1 MVGHQFYKGK
11 KLPNKNEVVWINVK
25 DLSSDLSYLS
35 VELLEYPCE
44 GIIQTKNLSRRM
56 RSRKG
61 RWRSYIP
68 KKPVPAIVEDVDER
82 TNSVV
87 VSRRHIL
94 EEDVDYYNLYFSN
107 NNRLTK
113 IIKRMAIDLEE
124 DFNSLWEKIVYP
136 LQSLLEDE
144 IEELDIFSVIQN
156 KYKSQLQKELESNN
170 FGLENSHIFDIFP
183 SEYKEY
189 LDKKFKKV
197 FTLKKKSVYTNFL
210 MVAKPPG
217 NIITLKDMY
226 KEIQNKFENIKI
238 ILENSSLYSIELES
252 FNQEESL
259 KMLEKVIE
267 HIKSL
272 VEDKNIHFQI
282 KTQPKY
288 K

>member
-1 MVGHQFYKGK
+1 MVHQFYKGK

-35 VELLEYPCE
+35 VELLEYPCI

-68 KKPVPAIVEDVDER
+68 KKPVPAIVDDVDER

-87 VSRRHIL
+87 VSRRHVL
-94 EEDVDYYNLYFSN
+94 EKDVDDYNLYFSN

-124 DFNSLWEKIVYP
+124 DFNSLWEKLVYP

-144 IEELDIFSVIQN
+144 IEESDIFTVIQN
-156 KYKSQLQKELESNN
+156 KYKSQLKHELESNN

-183 SEYKEY
+183 SEYKAY

-197 FTLKKKSVYTNFL
+197 FTLKKKSVFTDFI
-210 MVAKPPG
+210 MVAKPPC
-217 NIITLKDMY
+217 NIVTLKEIY
-226 KEIQNKFENIKI
+226 QEIQSQFENIKI
-238 ILENSSLYSIELES
+238 NLGNASLYSIELET

-259 KMLEKVIE
+259 KVLQHVLEN
-267 HIKSL
+267 IKNL
-272 VEDKNIHFQI
+272 IEDKNIHFQI
-282 KTQPKY
+282 KTEPQY

>member
-1 MVGHQFYKGK
+1 MVHQFYKGK
-11 KLPNKNEVVWINVK
+11 KLPSKNEIVWINVK

-35 VELLEYPCE
+35 VELLEYPCI

-68 KKPVPAIVEDVDER
+68 KKPVPAIVDDVDEK

-87 VSRRHIL
+87 VSRKNIL
-94 EEDVDYYNLYFSN
+94 EEDVDGYNLYFSN

-113 IIKRMAIDLEE
+113 IIRRMAIDLDEN
-124 DFNSLWEKIVYP
+124 FNSLWEKIVYP
-136 LQSLLEDE
+136 LQRLLEDE
-144 IEELDIFSVIQN
+144 IEDSDIFSVIQN
-156 KYKSQLQKELESNN
+156 KYKSKLQQELKSNN

-189 LDKKFKKV
+189 LDKKFKKI

-210 MVAKPPG
+210 MVAKPPCD
-217 NIITLKDMY
+217 IVTLKDIY
-226 KEIQNKFENIKI
+226 KEIQNNFENINI

-252 FNQEESL
+252 FNQKESL
-259 KMLEKVIE
+259 KVLQKVLEK
-267 HIKSL
+267 IKSL
-272 VEDKNIHFQI
+272 VENKNIHFQI
-282 KTQPKY
+282 KTQPQY